1 MIVHADKAGF
11 ALLGCISIVTI
22 LTHSVMV
29 LEVAREMRLNDAL
42 VWAQD
47 RRVLAI
53 DNI

>member
-11 ALLGCISIVTI
+11 ALLRSISIVTI
-22 LTHSVMV
+22 LAHGVMV

-42 VWAQD
+42 VWAQN
-47 RRVLAI
+47 RCVLTI